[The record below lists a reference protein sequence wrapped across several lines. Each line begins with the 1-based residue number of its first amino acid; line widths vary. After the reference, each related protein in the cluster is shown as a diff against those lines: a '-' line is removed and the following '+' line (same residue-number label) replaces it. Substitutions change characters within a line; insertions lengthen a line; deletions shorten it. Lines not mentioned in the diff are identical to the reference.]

1 VIDQPGLILA
11 HPEKVVLLRD
21 LTHGTETIGT
31 FSLREVF
38 LRPEPFTRNTIPSL
52 VIILIDLPPVVKV
65 LKDLLNHLL
74 MAVFGGS
81 DEVIVRDVQPF
92 PEGLKPFDHLITVS
106 LRIHPPFLGGL
117 LHLLAMLVGAREK
130 EDLVTLKTLVA
141 SQDIRSDRGIG
152 MPNMGNVVH
161 IIDGCGDVKG
171 PLRFLLHEW

>member
-1 VIDQPGLILA
+1 MDQPGLILA

-21 LTHGTETIGT
+21 LTHGTETVGT
-31 FSLREVF
+31 SSLGEVF
-38 LRPEPFTRNTIPSL
+38 LSPEPFTGNTIPSL
-52 VIILIDLPPVVKV
+52 ILILVDLSPIVKV
-65 LKDLLNHLL
+65 LEDLLNHLL

-106 LRIHPPFLGGL
+106 LRIHASFLGGL
-117 LHLLAMLVGAREK
+117 LHLLAVLVGAREK
-130 EDLVTLKTLVA
+130 EDRVPLKTLVA

-152 MPNMGNVVH
+152 MADMGNVVH